1 MMTNQR
7 IIRLR
12 TKIQESRSRLLSSF
26 PAFSML
32 SMYLRYIAV
41 PDMKKISVNAENV
54 FFSPTFLDKLYP
66 NELDFV
72 LCHQIMHIVL
82 EHIWQPFDRID
93 DDFHLAYDI
102 IVNALLD
109 KMGFERDSY
118 PHLGNIIKN
127 VPQNIPDVEEL
138 SPDEIMTKFS
148 HSLYLFDKRMRS
160 NFFTDETTFWD
171 KEGLPANS
179 TIIIDLP
186 EMVGGNQSIDNQNG
200 GNDGGDGS
208 GKGGNGSNDADT
220 ESNAEALKS
229 SWKCRVGAAI
239 SSTQSAD
246 SNDGVGNVAAFMQ
259 RIISK
264 NNNKKI
270 NWKRLLHEFLQETIS
285 DYSFSPPDRRF
296 SDTDFFLPDLNEKEF
311 YTKDILFMVDTSSSV
326 TDITLSIIY
335 SEIRSAIEQFN
346 GALVGKLGFFDS
358 AVTEPLPFET
368 INDLMKIIPYGGGG
382 TNFCAIFD
390 YLKNNYSTNLP
401 ACMVIFTDGQAGFP
415 PEAAALGVPVL
426 WLIYDPVISAP
437 WGKTVRL
444 LHEFLPD
451 DFINL

>member
-148 HSLYLFDKRMRS
+148 HSLYLFDKRTRS

-200 GNDGGDGS
+200 GNDGG
-208 GKGGNGSNDADT
+208 T
-220 ESNAEALKS
+220 RQVPYPH
-229 SWKCRVGAAI
+229 KC
-239 SSTQSAD
+239 
-246 SNDGVGNVAAFMQ
+246 
-259 RIISK
+259 
-264 NNNKKI
+264 
-270 NWKRLLHEFLQETIS
+270 
-285 DYSFSPPDRRF
+285 DRCH
-296 SDTDFFLPDLNEKEF
+296 LP
-311 YTKDILFMVDTSSSV
+311 
-326 TDITLSIIY
+326 
-335 SEIRSAIEQFN
+335 EIHRNTVFQ
-346 GALVGKLGFFDS
+346 GPM
-358 AVTEPLPFET
+358 PLP
-368 INDLMKIIPYGGGG
+368 PG
-382 TNFCAIFD
+382 
-390 YLKNNYSTNLP
+390 
-401 ACMVIFTDGQAGFP
+401 
-415 PEAAALGVPVL
+415 
-426 WLIYDPVISAP
+426 
-437 WGKTVRL
+437 R
-444 LHEFLPD
+444 
-451 DFINL
+451 